1 MKKQATKEKVD
12 ATTVEVMN
20 LVKATIEND
29 PNKQLISFMREEV
42 GKFREHEF
50 KLFQL
55 MLFQRENGMIQILW
69 RTMHDRVVAQ
79 TWSQN
84 HLLKLIIRVDSN
96 MY

>member
-1 MKKQATKEKVD
+1 MD

-42 GKFREHEF
+42 GKSREHEF

-55 MLFQRENGMIQILW
+55 MLFQRENGMIQIL
-69 RTMHDRVVAQ
+69 
-79 TWSQN
+79 
-84 HLLKLIIRVDSN
+84 
-96 MY
+96 

>member
-1 MKKQATKEKVD
+1 MD
-12 ATTVEVMN
+12 ATTVEVIN

-42 GKFREHEF
+42 GKSREHEL

-69 RTMHDRVVAQ
+69 RIMHDRVVAQ
-79 TWSQN
+79 TWSKNQ
-84 HLLKLIIRVDSN
+84 LLNLIIRVDSN

>member
-1 MKKQATKEKVD
+1 MD
-12 ATTVEVMN
+12 ATTVEVIN

-42 GKFREHEF
+42 GKSREHEL

-69 RTMHDRVVAQ
+69 RIMHDRVVAQ
-79 TWSQN
+79 TWSKN
-84 HLLKLIIRVDSN
+84 HLLNLIIRVDSN